1 MSKLLSILVEG
12 WSMGSSKFTKTVII
26 NIAAAKTCLRTLCT
40 RRQFGKMY
48 VNNIKSIEGDRTSVL
63 QANGHY
69 NYLGSSTKPG

>member
-1 MSKLLSILVEG
+1 
-12 WSMGSSKFTKTVII
+12 MGSSKFTKTVII